1 MFRLFI
7 NVVLFDRLICCAVAG
22 DLDISQAR
30 EFLDKTNSDFAKR
43 IRIALSAGSLS
54 FSVRSKDDD
63 YGDALVF
70 DLSRV
75 VRV

>member
-1 MFRLFI
+1 M
-7 NVVLFDRLICCAVAG
+7 
-22 DLDISQAR
+22 DISQQR

-43 IRIALSAGSLS
+43 IRIARSAGSLS